1 MGSLYEPVRYATPQ
15 EGLPNDIG
23 NESSGPAEITIF
35 HPEAYEAMDGPDNR
49 NTRSDWYDLLYPR
62 ISSIFTRDR
71 QLHHE
76 RRKMWEQALSR
87 KGLVNPMA
95 HNMLSTNTVV
105 QHWPSIIGGW
115 WKRYEHCKA

>member
-1 MGSLYEPVRYATPQ
+1 M
-15 EGLPNDIG
+15 
-23 NESSGPAEITIF
+23 F
-35 HPEAYEAMDGPDNR
+35 HPEAYEAMDGPDND

-87 KGLVNPMA
+87 KGLVDPTI
-95 HNMLSTNTVV
+95 HNTLNTDTVV
-105 QHWPSIIGGW
+105 QHYSSIIGGW
-115 WKRYEHCKA
+115 WKRYEYCKA

>member
-1 MGSLYEPVRYATPQ
+1 MGSLYEQVGYIATQ
-15 EGLPNDIG
+15 EVLPHKI
-23 NESSGPAEITIF
+23 EIEWLGPAEITIF
-35 HPEAYEAMDGPDNR
+35 HPEAYEAMDGPDNH

-87 KGLVNPMA
+87 KGLNLMV
-95 HNMLSTNTVV
+95 HNRSKTDTVV
-105 QHWPSIIGGW
+105 QHCPSIIGGW
-115 WKRYEHCKA
+115 WKRYGH

>member
-1 MGSLYEPVRYATPQ
+1 MGSLCVPVRYIATQ
-15 EGLPNDIG
+15 VGLLDNVEI
-23 NESSGPAEITIF
+23 EFSGPAELTIF
-35 HPEAYEAMDGPDNR
+35 HPEVYEAMDGPENR

-87 KGLVNPMA
+87 KGLVNSMA
-95 HNMLSTNTVV
+95 YKKSKTDTIIQHCSST
-105 QHWPSIIGGW
+105 IGG
-115 WKRYEHCKA
+115 C